1 MDELQVKVKKE
12 QCYRWKAKDKYSKFR
27 LYGKLTRKRD
37 YETGAK
43 PLFQSIKKR
52 CYPQFL
58 ERKRIGLK
66 IKFISDAL
74 QPYNQGFNK
83 FFRNVAELIH
93 GVPIACKKYG
103 LKHNNNC
110 IERDH
115 EYDRQKTKIMRGFFN
130 FESADDILNFM
141 DLHYNYIDKP
151 KIGKCKTLRTPA
163 EWAGIK
169 TGIGK
174 RQRLL
179 NLIKKA
185 YDDN

>member
-1 MDELQVKVKKE
+1 MDELQVKVKTEKG
-12 QCYRWKAKDKYSKFR
+12 YRWKAKDKYSKFR
-27 LYGKLTRKRD
+27 LYGCLTRRRD

-58 ERKRIGLK
+58 ERKRIGAK

-74 QPYNQGFNK
+74 APYKQGHNK

-93 GVPIACKKYG
+93 SVPIACKKYG
-103 LKHNNNC
+103 LKHNNC

-115 EYDRQKTKIMRGFFN
+115 EYDRQKTKIMRGFSN
-130 FESADDILNFM
+130 FESADDILNFI
-141 DLHYNYIDKP
+141 DIHYNYIGKQ
-151 KIGKCKTLRTPA
+151 KIGGCKKLRTPA
-163 EWAGIK
+163 EMAGIK
-169 TGIGK
+169 TGIGN

-179 NLIKKA
+179 NLIKRT